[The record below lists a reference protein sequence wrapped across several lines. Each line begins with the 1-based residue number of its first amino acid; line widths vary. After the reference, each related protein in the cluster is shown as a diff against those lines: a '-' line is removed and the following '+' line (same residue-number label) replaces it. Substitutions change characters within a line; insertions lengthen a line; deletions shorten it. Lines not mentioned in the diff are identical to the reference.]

1 MMKLTKI
8 SEQEIKEYMRK
19 DVRNYIG
26 SSIKYT
32 IISMLLGANIVALS
46 AGLFGD
52 KTNIGIG
59 CIVMCV
65 LLLIGHFFTDF
76 GMLLNKLYSE
86 EELYLELNNFIDML
100 NKEDQ

>member
-32 IISMLLGANIVALS
+32 IISMLLGANIVALV

-65 LLLIGHFFTDF
+65 LLSIGHFFTDF
-76 GMLLNKLYSE
+76 GRLLSKLYSE
-86 EELYLELNNFIDML
+86 EELYLELNNFIDVL

>member
-32 IISMLLGANIVALS
+32 IISMILGANIVALS
-46 AGLFGD
+46 IGLFGD
-52 KTNIGIG
+52 KTYIGIG

-76 GMLLNKLYSE
+76 GMLLNKLYGE